1 MRRICSTLTI
11 FGAAGMLAVTV
22 PGSAFATNG
31 FLRIGGVVHDH
42 PLGCYEVVQ
51 LSTVLNFTDVPVRV
65 HNVPGCQGNVVQII
79 PPGLATQVPG
89 THSILVQDPF
99 KDTFSP

>member
-1 MRRICSTLTI
+1 MRRISSTLTVLA
-11 FGAAGMLAVTV
+11 AAGLLALTV
-22 PGSAFATNG
+22 PGSASATTG

-42 PLGCYEVVQ
+42 PLGCYEVAQ

-65 HNVPGCQGNVVQII
+65 HNVPGCQGSVVQIL

-89 THSILVQDPF
+89 THSILVKDPLG
-99 KDTFSP
+99 PVG

>member
-1 MRRICSTLTI
+1 MRRISSTLTI
-11 FGAAGMLAVTV
+11 FAAVGMLALTV

-31 FLRIGGVVHDH
+31 FLRIDGVVHNH
-42 PLGCYEVVQ
+42 PLGCYEVAQ

-79 PPGLATQVPG
+79 SPGLAIQVPG
-89 THSILVQDPF
+89 THSILVEDPF
-99 KDTFSP
+99 NPLR

>member
-1 MRRICSTLTI
+1 MRRISSTLTI
-11 FGAAGMLAVTV
+11 FAAAGMLALTV

-31 FLRIGGVVHDH
+31 FLRIGGVVHNN
-42 PLGCYEVVQ
+42 PLGCYEVAQ

-89 THSILVQDPF
+89 THSILVKDPF
-99 KDTFSP
+99 SPLR